1 MNAVVTITSGDF
13 YTKMGETTHP
23 LMEAYA
29 KRIGAEFV
37 VLEGIGDHEI
47 PHYRKLD
54 MKELFE
60 KYDRILYVDTDILIR
75 ADAPNLFDIV
85 PEEKIGAFN
94 EGQFVERAINFYA
107 YMKQVG
113 FSSKWNG
120 KYYNTGVLV
129 VSKAHADLFSA
140 PPKEDDNF
148 KEQSYLNVML
158 IHKNYPIKDLSYRFN
173 RMYCMDH
180 LTGEERF
187 DSYFMHYAGVNL
199 QMKEDEQIALMKKDL
214 KVWEDAAPG
223 YKFQKHI
230 AVHVTGGMGDQITA
244 EPVIRFMMENTYK
257 GDEIILFSD
266 WPELF
271 SHLDVKAYKHRT
283 QVMSPNQYYQMN
295 TLQSPEHESW
305 QYMTHPL
312 IHGVDFSALQCVRMI
327 LPLKDKGI
335 RLPLSKEAVDSF
347 MQKVDGN
354 ALDVLIHPGRGWDSK
369 TFPAD
374 VWQSYIDILV
384 NDGKR
389 VGVIGKRVSKEQGIV
404 EVDTSKCVDLI
415 DKLSIPE
422 LIAAVAYTAVL
433 ISNDS
438 APIHIA
444 GAFDNWIGLIATC
457 KHPDKVLPFRG
468 EDGRQDHK
476 AEALES
482 WPMYDM
488 YNHQPSQVEGA
499 TIDYCTEEQMR
510 RACPPA
516 EYILDFVSDGLC
528 DSDDLFKKIDIEYP
542 GAFDI
547 QLSASIS
554 I

>member
-1 MNAVVTITSGDF
+1 MNAVVTITSGEF
-13 YTKMGETTHP
+13 YTKMAKISHP
-23 LMEAYA
+23 TLEAYA
-29 KRIGAEFV
+29 KKIGAEFV
-37 VLEGIGDHEI
+37 VLEGLGEHTI

-54 MKELFE
+54 MRALLE
-60 KYDRILYVDTDILIR
+60 KYERIIYVDTDILVR
-75 ADAPNLFDIV
+75 PDTPNLFDIV
-85 PEEKIGAFN
+85 PPEKIGAFN
-94 EGQFVERAINFYA
+94 EGQFVERSANFKA
-107 YMKQVG
+107 YMAQVDYPVHL
-113 FSSKWNG
+113 WNG

-129 VSKAHADLFSA
+129 FSRGHAGLFE
-140 PPKEDDNF
+140 PPPTEVDNF

-158 IHKNYPIKDLSYRFN
+158 AYKKFPMKDLSYRYN
-173 RMYCMDH
+173 RMSCMDP
-180 LTGEERF
+180 LTGENRLS
-187 DSYFMHYAGVNL
+187 SYLVHYAGVNL
-199 QMKEDEQIALMKKDL
+199 LTSEECQLESMKKDL
-214 KVWEDAAPG
+214 LEWELSAPD

-230 AVHVTGGMGDQITA
+230 AIHTTGGMGDQITA
-244 EPVIRFMMENTYK
+244 EPVIRFIMEQTYQ
-257 GDEIILFSD
+257 GDDIIVFSD

-271 SHLDVKAYKHRT
+271 SHLGIPSYKHRT
-283 QVMSPNQYYQMN
+283 PIENPGQYYQMH
-295 TLQSPEHESW
+295 TLRSPDHESW

-312 IHGVDFSALQCVRMI
+312 IHGVDFSALQCIRMI

-335 RLPLSKEAVDSF
+335 KLPLKKEAVDSF
-347 MQKVDGN
+347 FKKAGG

-384 NDGKR
+384 NEGKR

-404 EVDTSKCVDLI
+404 EIDTSRCIDLI
-415 DKLSIPE
+415 DQLSIHE
-422 LIAAVAYTAVL
+422 LIAAIAYTAVL

-457 KHPDKVLPFRG
+457 KHPDKVLPFREG
-468 EDGRQDHK
+468 GRQDHK
-476 AEALES
+476 AEALEI
-482 WPMYDM
+482 WPMYDS

-499 TIDYCTEEQMR
+499 TIDFCTEEQMR

-516 EYILDFVSDGLC
+516 EHILDFVIDGLC

-547 QLSASIS
+547 QLSTST
-554 I
+554 